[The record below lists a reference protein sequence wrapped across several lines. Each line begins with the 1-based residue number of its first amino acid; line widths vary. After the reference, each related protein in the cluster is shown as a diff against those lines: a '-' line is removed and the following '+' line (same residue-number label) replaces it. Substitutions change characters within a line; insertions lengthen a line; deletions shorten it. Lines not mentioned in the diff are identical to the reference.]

1 MAACKFSLL
10 LNEPAENVIEKAQK
24 MVQDNGGQFKG
35 DNWSGEF
42 ELSIFGS
49 KIAGNYAISSGY
61 MNIEILSK
69 PFLIPCASIEGF
81 LQMQLAGQK

>member
-24 MVQDNGGQFKG
+24 MVVSNGGQFNG
-35 DNWSGEF
+35 DSSGGDF

-49 KIAGNYAISSGY
+49 KIAGTYLISSGY
-61 MNIEILSK
+61 MNIEITSK
-69 PFLIPCASIEGF
+69 PFLIPCASLEGF
-81 LQMQLAGQK
+81 LQMQLAGNK